1 MRLEK
6 RRGGNENVNGMRQVF
21 YSSKFRKALKKMP
34 RFVKDAFLE
43 KEGAFLDNPFLPT
56 LETHKLHGKYKEYW
70 AFTVI
75 GQYRVMF
82 QRLKNDDAG
91 LINIGTHDIY
101 K

>member
-1 MRLEK
+1 MARVVRRIFYTSQFKKSLK
-6 RRGGNENVNGMRQVF
+6 R
-21 YSSKFRKALKKMP
+21 MP
-34 RFVKDAFLE
+34 EFVHKAFLE
-43 KEGAFLDNPFLPT
+43 KEGEFLSDPFHPV
-56 LETHKLHGKYKEYW
+56 LETHKLHGKYKDYW

-82 QRLKNDDAG
+82 LFLSNNDVG

>member
-1 MRLEK
+1 MP
-6 RRGGNENVNGMRQVF
+6 
-21 YSSKFRKALKKMP
+21 KF
-34 RFVKDAFLE
+34 VQEAFLE
-43 KEGAFLDNPFLPT
+43 KEGVFLRNVFEIA

-82 QRLKNDDAG
+82 TFLDNNDVG
-91 LINIGTHDIY
+91 FINIGTHDIY